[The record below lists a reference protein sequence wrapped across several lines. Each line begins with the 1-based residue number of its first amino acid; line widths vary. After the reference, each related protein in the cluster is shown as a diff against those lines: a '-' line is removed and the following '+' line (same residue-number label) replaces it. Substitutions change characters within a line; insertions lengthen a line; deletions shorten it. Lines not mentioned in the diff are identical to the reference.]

1 MKSGFE
7 ADFSMNLKRIL
18 AVVNENRAYVHR
30 SAVAYLFSDR
40 LLRLSSS

>member
-1 MKSGFE
+1 MESGFE

-18 AVVNENRAYVHR
+18 AVVNENRTYVYR

-40 LLRLSSS
+40 LLQLFSS